1 MIVKEPKENIPSK
14 YGWVYFAIFWST
26 FMILIMG
33 VADPWYNDEA
43 VTVNSITP
51 HLIVWIPLGF
61 LVGLLQR
68 YLAKR
73 AVKKS
78 DE

>member
-1 MIVKEPKENIPSK
+1 MSVEKPKENIPSK

-33 VADPWYNDEA
+33 VAEPWYNDEA
-43 VTVNSITP
+43 ITVNSIMP
-51 HLIVWIPLGF
+51 HIIVWIPMGF
-61 LVGLLQR
+61 LVGLLQH

-73 AVKKS
+73 AAKKS
-78 DE
+78 DK